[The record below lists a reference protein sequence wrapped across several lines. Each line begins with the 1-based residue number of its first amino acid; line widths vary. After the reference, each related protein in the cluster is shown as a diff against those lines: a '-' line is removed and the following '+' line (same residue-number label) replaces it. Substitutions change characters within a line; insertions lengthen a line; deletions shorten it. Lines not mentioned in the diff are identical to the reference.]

1 MRLRIMDKSIKIH
14 MILYIIFRVVL
25 GVIFI
30 AAAIPKILDTA
41 SFALVLFNYQMVP
54 DIFINISAMILP
66 WLEVFLGVFLILGIW
81 MPGTVILYN
90 LLMMIFITAL
100 TINVF
105 RGLDV
110 NCGCF
115 STDSGESINMG
126 TILRDIVFLAMSLYL
141 LFAVLIKKLH
151 ELKFS
156 KYL

>member
-1 MRLRIMDKSIKIH
+1 

-30 AAAIPKILDTA
+30 VAAIPKILDTA

-151 ELKFS
+151 EFKFLK
-156 KYL
+156 LL

>member
-1 MRLRIMDKSIKIH
+1 
-14 MILYIIFRVVL
+14 
-25 GVIFI
+25 
-30 AAAIPKILDTA
+30 
-41 SFALVLFNYQMVP
+41 MVP

-151 ELKFS
+151 EFKFLK
-156 KYL
+156 LL